1 AACRAAARIK
11 ATVRGVLASCDQVGH
26 EYGVEVLSGQ
36 AILQPSLAPLDGV
49 EKWSGHP
56 TVQRSCAPFAVV
68 EKRPER
74 SFRTAAAPCL
84 CRATF
89 RISQSSI
96 PSRSTLST
104 ALAIGPSFT

>member
-1 AACRAAARIK
+1 MKISGRQDAARSAAARIET
-11 ATVRGVLASCDQVGH
+11 TVRGVLALCDQVGH

-36 AILQPSLAPLDGV
+36 PIVQPSF
-49 EKWSGHP
+49 
-56 TVQRSCAPFAVV
+56 APFAVV

-74 SFRTAAAPCL
+74 SFRTAEAPCL

-96 PSRSTLST
+96 PSRSTSSR
-104 ALAIGPSFT
+104 ALAIGPFLPG